1 MSQQPRPT
9 YFLEMSPGHPNTLFL
24 NGRGIGRR
32 PPPIAPQYFPPAP
45 QHVMVMLAR
54 PNYYTVL
61 LPSAY
66 CHSDIIWI
74 RSIQAGRH
82 HIEEQLYRDPAL
94 SQLIT
99 IALYNWEGVNTS
111 HRSPEEVDP
120 MHLTGAIAERLLSRI
135 EELERIVSLLPG
147 LLSDSLLTGL
157 G

>member
-1 MSQQPRPT
+1 MSQQPCPT
-9 YFLEMSPGHPNTLFL
+9 YFLEMSPGQPNVLFV

-32 PPPIAPQYFPPAP
+32 PPPIAPQYFPPEP
-45 QHVMVMLAR
+45 QHVMAMMGRL
-54 PNYYTVL
+54 NYYSIL
-61 LPSAY
+61 LPAY

-74 RSIQAGRH
+74 RSIQAARH
-82 HIEEQLYRDPAL
+82 HLEAQLYRDPAL
-94 SQLIT
+94 SQLIS
-99 IALYNWEGVNTS
+99 IALYQWEGINTS

-120 MHLTGAIAERLLSRI
+120 MHLAGAIAERLLSQI